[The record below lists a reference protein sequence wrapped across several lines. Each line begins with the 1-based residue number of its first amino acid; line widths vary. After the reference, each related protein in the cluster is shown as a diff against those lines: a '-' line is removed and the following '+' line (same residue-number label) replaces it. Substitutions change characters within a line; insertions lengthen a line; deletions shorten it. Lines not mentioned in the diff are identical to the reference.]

1 MTDVPMNFSLLF
13 CRLPR
18 PIFSRLLCSVALAS
32 LFFSHPAAAQS
43 QAAAQANEAAYNLYL
58 SGNYEEA
65 AAAYKKFLS
74 DFPTDG
80 LVPVATVQLGFSY
93 FFTGEFDQ
101 ALATLEKAQKD
112 PTLADELKPIV
123 ASFIPQ
129 VLAAKAAAMPAGEA
143 GRKAAFEA
151 AIAKFSEYLKNFPQG
166 EQVEQVTY
174 GRALANYQIENFDAV
189 VADLEAN
196 IKAFPNSPTIQE
208 SENLL
213 ALTLATLG
221 GQELAKGD
229 AADREK
235 GNALLNR
242 ALSLLQGIIDK
253 KTNLTLVNDARFQLA
268 EILFSQAAF
277 APEEK
282 RPALYAR
289 AMEAYR
295 AVAPKEEMIAL
306 QEEKIAGLPERR
318 LAILRSRNQAAL
330 KAFEREVERE
340 QRRLGELKAKPDMLS
355 TAGLRMGEIYFNQGL
370 INHSRVVLRHLAPF
384 FTKDEEKKR
393 AAYFTA
399 LGYALQN
406 QAAAAEEAYQAFQA
420 QYKGDPLAQNLPLAM
435 GTMFLNHPDPAVN
448 NPTKAIEYFDQS
460 LAIYPQGQLAGLTTV
475 TKASAQTRLG
485 QMDAAEET
493 FKKFLAGSPTPDEWI
508 IAQMGLADIYK
519 VSGKWDEA
527 IAAYKALVEKY
538 PDRPQA
544 ADAQFWIAIG
554 TKEKGDNL
562 GAIRLLEKVIADHP
576 QNQLV
581 PTAMFSLA
589 RAKLESGDAK
599 GATATFAELAEKFPD
614 SPPAPFTY
622 FMRTQIAAREQNTEE
637 MDRLMRAFI
646 EKYPQDDKVYF
657 AFDSIG
663 QNALRAG
670 RWEDA
675 IAPYQEFSE
684 KYPADPRSASALLR
698 AADLRKQW
706 AESLGRY
713 GALPVDERAVWEER
727 MNAAIATAEAMLE
740 RFPDSPDLAL
750 GIQTLTASQQ
760 ALLNAE
766 LKNADQVEQYFN
778 TLAERAPN
786 EAVKSKILFGLASWI
801 AEQDPERALTTMQEA
816 YNPAVIY
823 APGDLDTFGLA
834 LLARG
839 QTEQAAEVFEKLAKD
854 YPIPSGVQPQAAP
867 PNIQQA
873 QAVALFGR
881 ARVAQE
887 KGLTSEAGRLFEQLK
902 ALYPWSPKVLE
913 AELGIAEA
921 DFSAGRLDPALGRLP
936 GIIRS
941 PNATA
946 DLRARGMLLG
956 GKIMQKKAEIT
967 PDGKAKEEA
976 IGAAVDYFIKI
987 DQFYSGVPTIA
998 AEGLFLGG
1006 QMLEQQAALSSD
1018 ATFKKRQLD
1027 LAKRSYQ
1034 DLLKKY
1040 PNSPFAAQAQARLS
1054 ALGA

>member
-1 MTDVPMNFSLLF
+1 MIPTLLLRSLL
-13 CRLPR
+13 
-18 PIFSRLLCSVALAS
+18 VTALS
-32 LFFSHPAAAQS
+32 LAFVSTSSAQS
-43 QAAAQANEAAYNLYL
+43 QAAAAANEAAYNLYL
-58 SGNYEEA
+58 AGNYPEA
-65 AAAYKKFLS
+65 AAAYKKFLT
-74 DFPTDG
+74 DYPTDG

-93 FFTGEFDQ
+93 FFNGEFDL
-101 ALATLEKAQKD
+101 ALSSLEKAEKD
-112 PTLADELKPIV
+112 PALPDELKPIV

-129 VLAAKAAAMPAGEA
+129 VLAAKAAAMPPAEA
-143 GRKAAFEA
+143 GRKPAFEA
-151 AIAKFSEYLKNFPQG
+151 AIKKFGEYLEKFPKG
-166 EQVEQVTY
+166 DQVEQVTY
-174 GRALANYQIENFDAV
+174 GRALAYYQIEEFDAV
-189 VADLEAN
+189 VTDLETN
-196 IKAFPNSPTIQE
+196 IKNFPNSPSIQE

-213 ALTLATLG
+213 ALTLATQG

-229 AADREK
+229 GADRAK

-242 ALSLLQGIIDK
+242 AITLLEGIINK
-253 KTNLTLVNDARFQLA
+253 KSNLTLVNDARFQLA
-268 EILFSQAAF
+268 EILFSQASF
-277 APEEK
+277 APEAE
-282 RPALYAR
+282 RPELYAR

-295 AVAPKEEMIAL
+295 AVAPNEEMIAL
-306 QEEKIAGLPERR
+306 QEEKLAGLPERR

-340 QRRLGELKAKPDMLS
+340 QRRLGELNAKPDMIS
-355 TAGLRMGEIYFNQGL
+355 TAGLRMGEIYFNQGQ
-370 INHSRVVLRHLAPF
+370 INHSRVVLRHLSPF

-406 QAAAAEEAYQAFQA
+406 QAAAAEEAYSAFQSA
-420 QYKGDPLAQNLPLAM
+420 YKGDPLGQNLPLAM
-435 GTMFLNHPDPAVN
+435 GTMFLNHPDPSIN
-448 NPTKAIEYFDQS
+448 SPTKAIEYFDQS

-475 TKASAQTRLG
+475 TKASALTRLG
-485 QMDAAEET
+485 QMEAAQET

-519 VSGKWDEA
+519 MTGQWDDA
-527 IAAYKALVEKY
+527 IAAYQGMIEKF

-544 ADAQFWIAIG
+544 IDAQFWIAIG
-554 TKEKGDNL
+554 TKEKGNHAA
-562 GAIRLLEKVIADHP
+562 AIPLLEKVLVEHP
-576 QNQLV
+576 ENQLV

-589 RAKLESGDAK
+589 RAKLDNGDAA

-622 FMRTQIAAREQNTEE
+622 FMRAQIAAREQNTAE

-646 EKYPQDDKVYF
+646 EKYPQDEKVYF
-657 AFDSIG
+657 AYDSIG
-663 QNALRAG
+663 QNAFRAG
-670 RWEDA
+670 QWEAA

-684 KYPADPRSASALLR
+684 KYPADPRAASALLR

-750 GIQTLTASQQ
+750 GIQTLTGSQQ
-760 ALLNAE
+760 ALINAE
-766 LKNADQVEQYFN
+766 LKNAEQVEEYFT
-778 TLAERAPN
+778 TLANRAPN
-786 EAVKSKILFGLASWI
+786 EAVKSKVLFGLASWL
-801 AEQDPERALTTMQEA
+801 AERDPDRALVTMQEA
-816 YNPAVIY
+816 YNPSVIY
-823 APGDLDTFGLA
+823 APADLDTFALA
-834 LLARG
+834 LLRKG
-839 QTEQAAEVFEKLAKD
+839 QTEQAAEIFQKLATD
-854 YPIPSGVQPQAAP
+854 YPNPEGVDPKTAP

-873 QAVALFGR
+873 QAVVLFGR

-887 KGLTSEAGRLFEQLK
+887 KGLTSEAGQLFEQLK
-902 ALYPWSPKVLE
+902 SLYPWSPKVLE

-921 DFSAGRLDPALGRLP
+921 DFAAGRLDPALGRLP

-946 DLRARGMLLG
+946 ELRASGMLLG
-956 GKIMQKKAEIT
+956 GKIMQKKAET
-967 PDGKAKEEA
+967 APDGKAKEEA
-976 IGAAVDYFIKI
+976 LAASVDYFIKI

-1006 QMLEQQAALSSD
+1006 QMLEKQAAATSD
-1018 ATFKKRQLD
+1018 PAFKTRQLD
-1027 LAKRSYQ
+1027 QAKRSYQ
-1034 DLLKKY
+1034 DLVKKY
-1040 PNSPFAAQAQARLS
+1040 PNSPFAEQAQARLA
-1054 ALGA
+1054 ALGG